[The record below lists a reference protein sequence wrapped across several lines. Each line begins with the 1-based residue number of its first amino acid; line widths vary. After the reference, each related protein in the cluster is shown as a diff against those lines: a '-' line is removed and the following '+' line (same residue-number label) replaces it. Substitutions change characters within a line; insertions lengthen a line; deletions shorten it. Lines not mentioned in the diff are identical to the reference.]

1 MSAQDDNKES
11 EEHSEE
17 GELATLAKEIFN
29 GIKDQRGYNN
39 SDHIKKFLEE
49 LSEEKRAKVVNF
61 RREKVLRVPKDILS
75 SNHLVQDEYEKNNAN
90 TTSTS
95 RSRWLKGWT
104 LLHITARYNDLN
116 SVELLIE
123 YGADVTIATEVK

>member
-1 MSAQDDNKES
+1 MSAQDDIKES
-11 EEHSEE
+11 EEHFEE
-17 GELATLAKEIFN
+17 GELANLAKEIFN

-49 LSEEKRAKVVNF
+49 LSEKERAKVVNF

>member
-17 GELATLAKEIFN
+17 GELASLAKEIFN

-116 SVELLIE
+116 SVKLLIE

>member
-17 GELATLAKEIFN
+17 GELASLAKEIFN